1 MYIKVLVVI
10 FIVNSCI
17 CTIST
22 PWTRGSEFTCYIILC
37 TMSTECSYAPLR
49 PSPLCADTPTKLVYL
64 LSVALSSLKIALSAL
79 SSPFSLSTPM
89 CTHTHTHIHTHTA
102 ERKGNCH
109 KVKMELECHHSCRF
123 HWRVVKTSSSLAPRR
138 CSRQTGWPITHSG
151 KHLPSM

>member
-22 PWTRGSEFTCYIILC
+22 PWTRGSEFNCYIMMC

-89 CTHTHTHIHTHTA
+89 CTHTHIQLKEKEIATKLKWNLNAITAADFIEELSRRVAHLLPGGVLDKLVDQSHT
-102 ERKGNCH
+102 
-109 KVKMELECHHSCRF
+109 
-123 HWRVVKTSSSLAPRR
+123 LANI
-138 CSRQTGWPITHSG
+138 CLLC
-151 KHLPSM
+151 K